1 MSKTCHGIGAITA
14 GRSALLVMVAA
25 FLVAGC
31 AVDPRALLTTSRELR
46 EQTPFTPV
54 AISQSWINAPG
65 IVMVVQRG
73 LRGESQQRVALD
85 NRSGIPGENVII
97 MRSQNRSGNGGRLVY
112 EEFMRSIDGPPEPFT
127 EIRPGDLIT
136 AEDDIGPYFW
146 VEQRVGDDAVCV
158 LGIRRITSAQR
169 LLPGSATVLDILL
182 RNCIQGEASEA
193 LAPLS
198 AGSVSAPPIAGVAA
212 GDTRV
217 ISPLAAP
224 VVR

>member
-1 MSKTCHGIGAITA
+1 MSKIGRVFGAGSA
-14 GRSALLVMVAA
+14 GRSAILMVVSG
-25 FLVAGC
+25 LCLAGC
-31 AVDPRALLTTSRELR
+31 AIDPRALLTTSRELR

-54 AISQSWINAPG
+54 SVSQSWINAPG

-73 LRGESQQRVALD
+73 LRGESQQRVALE
-85 NRSGIPGENVII
+85 NRSGVPGENVIV
-97 MRSQNRSGNGGRLVY
+97 MRARHRGGNAGRFVY
-112 EEFMRSIDGPPEPFT
+112 EEFMRSIGGPPEPFT
-127 EIRPGDLIT
+127 DIGSGDLIT

-146 VEQRVGDDAVCV
+146 VEQRVGDDVVCV

-182 RNCIQGEASEA
+182 RNCIPGDAQQA

-198 AGSVSAPPIAGVAA
+198 AGSVSAPPSAGVAA
-212 GDTRV
+212 GSTRV